1 MLRIVV
7 ATAALVLAIAAAR
20 ADPVADFYKGQ
31 QIKLIVGYGTG
42 GGYDVYGRLF
52 ARHLGRHIPGRPS
65 VIVQNMPG
73 AGSLRAVNFLAQSA
87 PKDGTAIAT
96 FSRDMPL
103 LSIMGHNANVRF
115 EARALTWLGSSSSY
129 ANDAYFLFVRKDAA
143 VQSID
148 DARRPGGPPLVLGGT
163 AEGATG
169 NDVAMVLR
177 SALGLNLRLV
187 PGYPDSGGLF
197 LAVDR
202 REVDG
207 RFVGLSATAS
217 SHPQWLSPAS
227 NVRMLLQFARVTRHP
242 DFPDVPTA
250 RELARDDKARALIA
264 LAELPYRLSRPFAA
278 PPGIPADRARA
289 LQAAFLAVHHDPLY
303 REEAARLKVDVSPI
317 GGADVLRA
325 IDDIAGAPADMLD
338 VIRAIMS
345 DAKGGEGS
353 R

>member
-7 ATAALVLAIAAAR
+7 ATAALVLALAQAR

-52 ARHLGRHIPGRPS
+52 ARHLGRHIPGQPT

-73 AGSLRAVNFLAQSA
+73 AGSLRAINFLANSA
-87 PKDGTAIAT
+87 PKDGTTIAT

-103 LSIMGHNANVRF
+103 LAIIGHNTNVRF
-115 EARALTWLGSSSSY
+115 DARALTWLGSSSSY

-177 SALGLNLRLV
+177 SALGLNLRLIS
-187 PGYPDSGGLF
+187 GYPDSGGLF

-202 REVDG
+202 QAR
-207 RFVGLSATAS
+207 SMAAS
-217 SHPQWLSPAS
+217 SGCRRRRPRIRPGSARPAMCACCCSSRARRATRTIPRYRPHASLRATTRRARSLRSPNCPIGCRGRSPHRPACRRS
-227 NVRMLLQFARVTRHP
+227 ARRRCRRRSSQCTMIRPIARTRH
-242 DFPDVPTA
+242 
-250 RELARDDKARALIA
+250 
-264 LAELPYRLSRPFAA
+264 
-278 PPGIPADRARA
+278 G
-289 LQAAFLAVHHDPLY
+289 
-303 REEAARLKVDVSPI
+303 
-317 GGADVLRA
+317 
-325 IDDIAGAPADMLD
+325 
-338 VIRAIMS
+338 
-345 DAKGGEGS
+345 
-353 R
+353 